1 MVQAAV
7 SVLKAKLS
15 AYLNRVKRG
24 DEVLVTEHGKPIA
37 RLVAVPEPARRGG
50 PDDLTHLYLAG
61 LARPGRPGGVRPS
74 LLKPPKFKDPGG
86 AVLKALLEERRR
98 GP

>member
-37 RLVAVPEPARRGG
+37 RLIPVAPPAKAGS
-50 PDDLTHLYLAG
+50 PDDLAHLYKAG
-61 LARPGRPGGVRPS
+61 LMRPGRPGGLRPS
-74 LLKPPKFKDPGG
+74 LLKPPKYKDPGG